1 MKKIILHEP
10 YFFGNEIKHVKKC
23 IETKWVSTGG
33 VYVSKF
39 EREIEKFTKAKFA
52 VAVNS
57 GTSALDLSL
66 KLLNV
71 ELGDEVI
78 VPSITFIAPINCV
91 LYQNAKPIFMDC
103 DEDFNIDIKKTIKFI
118 ENKTT
123 FENGYTIN
131 KKTKRK
137 IKAIIVVHVFGNLAD
152 TIKIK
157 KICKQRN
164 IKILEDASESL
175 GSFYENKIH
184 SGLIGDLGCLSFNA
198 NKIITTGAGGM
209 IITNNNKYALR
220 AKYLSTQAKNDPF
233 YFVHNDIGY
242 NTRLNNLSAAVGLGQ
257 IKNINKILRKKQKI
271 HAQYKKKFLKLK
283 NFKLVLNRSQ
293 TKVNYW
299 LNVILFSKK
308 INRKK
313 LINELKDNQIE
324 TRPIWFANHLQF
336 KMKKFQRFEIN
347 KSTRLI
353 NKAIC
358 LPSGYNIDE
367 KKIQKIIGVL
377 KKFE

>member
-10 YFFGNEIKHVKKC
+10 YFFGNEIKHLKKC

-33 VYVSKF
+33 EYVSKF

-66 KLLNV
+66 KLLNI

-123 FENGYTIN
+123 FKNGYTIN

-152 TIKIK
+152 TIRIK
-157 KICKQRN
+157 KLCKQRN

-175 GSFYENKIH
+175 GSFYENKVH

-209 IITNNNKYALR
+209 IITNNNKYALK

-257 IKNINKILRKKQKI
+257 IKNIKKIFRKKKKI

-283 NFKLVLNRSQ
+283 NFKLILNRSQ

-299 LNVILFSKK
+299 LNIILFSKK

-313 LINELKDNQIE
+313 LINELKENQIE
-324 TRPIWFANHLQF
+324 TRPIWFANHLQL
-336 KMKKFQRFEIN
+336 KMKKFQKFEIN

-367 KKIQKIIGVL
+367 KKIQKIIRVL

>member
-33 VYVSKF
+33 EYVSKF
-39 EREIEKFTKAKFA
+39 EREIEKFTNAKFA
-52 VAVNS
+52 IALNS

-118 ENKTT
+118 ENKTI
-123 FENGYTIN
+123 FKNGYTIN

-152 TIKIK
+152 TIRIK
-157 KICKQRN
+157 KLCKQRN

-175 GSFYENKIH
+175 GSFYENNVH

-209 IITNNNKYALR
+209 IITNNYKYALR

-257 IKNINKILRKKQKI
+257 IKNINKILRKKKKI
-271 HAQYKKKFLKLK
+271 HTEYKKKFLRLK
-283 NFKLVLNRSQ
+283 NFKLILNRSQ

-299 LNVILFSKK
+299 LNIILFSKK

-324 TRPIWFANHLQF
+324 TRPIWFANHLQL
-336 KMKKFQRFEIN
+336 KMKKFQKFEIN

-367 KKIQKIIGVL
+367 KKIQKIIRVL